1 MQRLLPP
8 LALAMLVGA
17 CTQQPVVREA
27 EVVGGDRHGQVEI
40 RFSDRDRVLIRDYY
54 RRQLPPGLAKKSRLP
69 PGLRKQLYRHGELP
83 PGLQGRAL
91 PAELERRLSR
101 LPEGYVRIRVGTDV
115 VLMDRRT
122 RVVLDIIRDLGD

>member
-1 MQRLLPP
+1 MKRLLPVLV
-8 LALAMLVGA
+8 LATLVSA
-17 CTQQPVVREA
+17 CAQQPVVREA
-27 EVVGGDRHGQVEI
+27 DVVVGDRHSRVEI

-54 RRQLPPGLAKKSRLP
+54 RRHLPPGLAKKSRLP

-83 PGLQGRAL
+83 PGLQGRGL

-101 LPEGYVRIRVGTDV
+101 LPDGYVRIRVGTDV

-122 RVVLDIIRDLGD
+122 RVVLDIIRDIGD